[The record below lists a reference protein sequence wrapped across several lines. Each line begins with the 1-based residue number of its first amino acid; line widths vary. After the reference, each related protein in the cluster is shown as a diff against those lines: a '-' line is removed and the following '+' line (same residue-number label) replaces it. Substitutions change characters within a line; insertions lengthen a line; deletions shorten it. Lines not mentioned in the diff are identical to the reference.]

1 MRKLN
6 RFTGI
11 AACLLFLTFFV
22 INSANAQDAVKGDE
36 NKGAIPAGILKIT
49 EKSCTACH
57 SGSGNA
63 DAVAKLD
70 LSAWGKY
77 SPDKQASKAQAMCIM
92 ISKDKMPPREYRT
105 NHPESELTTEEIKAV
120 YAWAQ
125 ALRNAKE

>member
-1 MRKLN
+1 MKTLN
-6 RFTGI
+6 RIAGT
-11 AACLLFLTFFV
+11 AACLLFLAFILMHT
-22 INSANAQDAVKGDE
+22 ANAQDAAKSPE
-36 NKGAIPAGILKIT
+36 KTAAIPAEIVKIT

-92 ISKDKMPPREYRT
+92 VSKDKMPPRDYRNT
-105 NHPESELTTEEIKAV
+105 HPESVLTNNEIKAL

-125 ALRNAKE
+125 ALRNTK